1 MFTLKKKW
9 FIITLVGLF
18 LIALTG
24 SVFAWSGK
32 ADVGGKP
39 DEFSPNGQK
48 GYYIWQDKNGFH
60 IWTTT
65 PGEEHVFSG
74 VIRTDGT
81 LFNIKG
87 HNLERGDYLRKDSDI
102 QGKSWFDGRR
112 DRNGGNHVVFGGREL
127 NYENNQI
134 RFKFETT
141 GGSDGLNFRIT
152 DANYIDFDLYID
164 GHPISRKD
172 IQIGENSWHPQSH
185 RFRLSQ

>member
-1 MFTLKKKW
+1 MKKKW
-9 FIITLVGLF
+9 FITTLVGLF

-32 ADVGGKP
+32 ADVSGKP

-48 GYYIWQDKNGFH
+48 GYYIWQDGSGFH

-65 PGEEHVFSG
+65 RGQEHVFSG

-87 HNLERGDYLRKDSDI
+87 HNLERGDYLRNDSNL
-102 QGKSWFDGRR
+102 QGKSWFDSHQG
-112 DRNGGNHVVFGGREL
+112 RNGGNRIFFGGREL
-127 NYENNQI
+127 NYGDNQI

-141 GGSDGLNFRIT
+141 GGSDGLNFRIK
-152 DANYIDFDLYID
+152 DARYIDFDLYID
-164 GHPISRKD
+164 GHPINRKQ
-172 IQIGENSWHPQSH
+172 IHIGEESWHPQSY